1 MRNTK
6 NRYSIQVLPSESNK
20 IREMVEDRIRSSILN
35 MIYNLFEEGVVSTV
49 W

>member
-20 IREMVEDRIRSSILN
+20 IREIVEDRI
-35 MIYNLFEEGVVSTV
+35 T
-49 W
+49 